1 MNKKKKKK
9 KSDDNKLKESK
20 GLTDGKGKTI
30 EPTQAED
37 SFALVS
43 NFFSKI
49 LTTQQLNNLKKIH
62 NVYEELESRGA
73 GMKIAKSLELQ
84 YGSIS
89 LAVVAHEKKLIAGW
103 SNRLTKLR
111 ALKQRHQADA
121 TRKEIIAKF
130 QKALTKK
137 KVKCRKEK
145 SKKRLNQKPKKLLG
159 KKPNEEKIQ
168 KVYKELE
175 EESRP
180 KILDFN
186 ELVVLRI
193 SKMLVVKEV
202 KGNMDTNRVEN
213 IKGKFW
219 LRKIEDKGYTSQ
231 AIYEGI
237 KESWKKRKK
246 KKKETNQK
254 TYEITRK
261 KESYKDEANQ
271 KIHEVKAELKK
282 RKRKL
287 QLQE

>member
-20 GLTDGKGKTI
+20 GLTDGKVKTI
-30 EPTQAED
+30 EPIQAED

-73 GMKIAKSLELQ
+73 GMKIEKSLELQ

-145 SKKRLNQKPKKLLG
+145 SKKLLNQKPKKLLG
-159 KKPNEEKIQ
+159 KKPDKEKI
-168 KVYKELE
+168 
-175 EESRP
+175 
-180 KILDFN
+180 
-186 ELVVLRI
+186 
-193 SKMLVVKEV
+193 
-202 KGNMDTNRVEN
+202 
-213 IKGKFW
+213 
-219 LRKIEDKGYTSQ
+219 
-231 AIYEGI
+231 
-237 KESWKKRKK
+237 
-246 KKKETNQK
+246 
-254 TYEITRK
+254 
-261 KESYKDEANQ
+261 
-271 KIHEVKAELKK
+271 
-282 RKRKL
+282 
-287 QLQE
+287 